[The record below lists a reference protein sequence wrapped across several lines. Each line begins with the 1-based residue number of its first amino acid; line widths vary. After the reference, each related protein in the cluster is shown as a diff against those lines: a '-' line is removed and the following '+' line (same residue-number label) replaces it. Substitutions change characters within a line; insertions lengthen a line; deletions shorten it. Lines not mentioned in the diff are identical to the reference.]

1 MNKPFQGV
9 STVNTNIKQ
18 IPENQKLVSP
28 GFEYRSEEEI
38 FGWPLIHITRGYDPQ
53 SGKRLV
59 SKGLIAIGEI
69 SIGLVAIG
77 GFALGGVAIGGL
89 GIGLIAIGGLA
100 AGLIAFGGLAFGIS
114 AAIGVAAFSFM
125 YAVGVMAHAQY
136 VISLFR
142 VDWEIFDHLRQFWS
156 GIQSIF

>member
-1 MNKPFQGV
+1 M
-9 STVNTNIKQ
+9 NTNIKQ
-18 IPENQKLVSP
+18 IPDNQKLVYP
-28 GFEYRSEEEI
+28 GYEYRSEQEI

-53 SGKRLV
+53 TGKRFV
-59 SKGLIAIGEI
+59 SKGLIAIGDI

-77 GFALGGVAIGGL
+77 GLALGAVAIGGM
-89 GIGLIAIGGLA
+89 GIGLIAIGGFA
-100 AGLIAFGGLAFGIS
+100 AGLIAFGGLAFGLS
-114 AAIGVAAFSFM
+114 AAIGAAAFSFM